1 MTGKIIHPHG
11 INVHEFPYKLAAV
24 DIDQTLVGPD
34 KRIGKANRQAVR
46 RLIELGCRVVL
57 ASGRRHDNMLPYH
70 RELGLD
76 DGYVVSAQGAV
87 ARHAFKNHVLHEAHL
102 APRDVAELMG
112 EGLRRDLT
120 VMHWSRRGVVAND
133 HTKWVHRYVEDC
145 RDPVAV
151 VDLRGLFDQ
160 SAEKIVWGAEPAAI
174 ASLLPAARQRYGGR
188 FEVTITDD
196 FFVEF
201 TAPDA
206 TKAAG
211 VAAVA
216 RHYGI
221 GPSEVLAFG
230 DGNNDVPMLAWAGLG
245 VAMSHAR
252 PAARA
257 AAKLT
262 APAGSPE
269 SSLARAVATI
279 LGDQAAAAA

>member
-1 MTGKIIHPHG
+1 MDSNSIHPHRTKL
-11 INVHEFPYKLAAV
+11 HDFPYKLAAI

-34 KRIGKANRQAVR
+34 KRIGSANRKAVA
-46 RLIELGCRVVL
+46 RLLELGCRVVL

-76 DGYVVSAQGAV
+76 GFVVSTQGAV
-87 ARHAFKNHVLHEAHL
+87 ARHGTKNHVLHEAHL
-102 APRDVAELMG
+102 APPDVAELMN

-133 HTKWVHRYVEDC
+133 HTKWIRRYVEDC

-151 VDLRGLFDQ
+151 TDLRGLCDH

-174 ASLLPAARQRYGGR
+174 ASLLPGVRQRYGSR
-188 FEVTITDD
+188 FQVTITDD
-196 FFVEF
+196 FFLEF

-206 TKAAG
+206 TKAFG
-211 VAAVA
+211 LAAVA

-221 GPSEVLAFG
+221 RPEEVMAFG

-262 APAGSPE
+262 APSGNPE

-279 LGDQAAAAA
+279 LGDQPAAAA

>member
-1 MTGKIIHPHG
+1 MSEHKNTMHCTKLHD
-11 INVHEFPYKLAAV
+11 FPYKLAAI

-34 KRIGKANRQAVR
+34 KQIGRANRAAVR
-46 RLIELGCRVVL
+46 QLIELGCRVVL

-76 DGYVVSAQGAV
+76 GYMVSTQGAV
-87 ARHAFKNHVLHEAHL
+87 ARHSVKNHVLHEACIN
-102 APRDVAELMG
+102 ARDVNELIND
-112 EGLRRDLT
+112 GLRRDLT

-133 HTKWVHRYVEDC
+133 HTKWIRRYVEDC

-151 VDLRGLFDQ
+151 VDLQ
-160 SAEKIVWGAEPAAI
+160 SLSDHPAEKIVWGAEPAAI
-174 ASLLPAARQRYGGR
+174 ASILPGVRERYGSR

-196 FFVEF
+196 FFLEF
-201 TAPDA
+201 TARDA

-221 GPSEVLAFG
+221 AASQVLAFG

-257 AAKLT
+257 AANLT
-262 APAGSPE
+262 APEGNPE
-269 SSLARAVATI
+269 SSLARAIATI
-279 LGDQAAAAA
+279 LADHPAAAA